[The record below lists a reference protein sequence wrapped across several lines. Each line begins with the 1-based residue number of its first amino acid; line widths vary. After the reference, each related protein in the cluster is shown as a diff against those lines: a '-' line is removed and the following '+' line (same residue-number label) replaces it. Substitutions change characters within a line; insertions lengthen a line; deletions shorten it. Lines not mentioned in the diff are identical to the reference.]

1 MAYTSGMNGAGAGSS
16 HRISLQVRGSTST
29 KYLPDLPGDDYSP
42 NQGDLWKLDLGIF
55 FEFTGCIRIN
65 DIDNISILEGSN
77 DGWNIDSIVT
87 FAVVDQNSW
96 ELTTADFNVF
106 QWIDGDSAAYDR
118 EFTLSLHTSDYE
130 GQWICFLYSY
140 IDRLKYK

>member
-1 MAYTSGMNGAGAGSS
+1 MAYTSNLQNAGSDNS

-42 NQGDLWKLDLGIF
+42 NRGDLWKLDLDNF
-55 FEFTGCIRIN
+55 FGFTGCIRIN
-65 DIDNISILEGSN
+65 DINSISILQGNN

-96 ELTTADFNVF
+96 ELTSADFDVF
-106 QWIDGDSAAYDR
+106 QWIDGDSEANER
-118 EFTLSLHTSDYE
+118 EFTLSLQTS
-130 GQWICFLYSY
+130 GG
-140 IDRLKYK
+140 